1 MGEGARMKLL
11 YAPDTADH
19 PNWGCRFMGDWYRDA
34 LGALEGVRLRSL
46 GSRWFFRDD
55 PTVPVPRTWQELLVI
70 AQAVRDGRS
79 QGLERVLPLL
89 AGCELLFMNGEN
101 FIRPGAMKGRRLLML
116 AYLAKVVFAKPV
128 VLANL
133 TLDLSEPAL
142 AEMVARVLP
151 LLDEV
156 QVREDVSAAAY
167 RALVPQAAFVQFADV
182 GWTATPAPLQAWGAL
197 ARRPGQF
204 NAWPDRSAAFDA
216 GKPYVT
222 VSASSAFVGTGQ
234 GDDPAGGFVALCKRL
249 AEDVAQVVLVAPCE
263 IDAAILRKVQ
273 AATGFP
279 QLGLNLPVLQ
289 GIDVLG
295 NARVHVG
302 GRWHPGIFAA
312 TGGTPL
318 VAMGANTHKMATLM
332 QQLHPDEPVFDAGN
346 LAGQVDAIVD
356 RARAQVDAGLALRAE
371 VLKAAAMRAQ
381 VAGNLGFVQAR
392 LAASRGEAQASS
404 RPT

>member
-1 MGEGARMKLL
+1 M
-11 YAPDTADH
+11 
-19 PNWGCRFMGDWYRDA
+19 
-34 LGALEGVRLRSL
+34 
-46 GSRWFFRDD
+46 
-55 PTVPVPRTWQELLVI
+55 
-70 AQAVRDGRS
+70 
-79 QGLERVLPLL
+79 
-89 AGCELLFMNGEN
+89 
-101 FIRPGAMKGRRLLML
+101 
-116 AYLAKVVFAKPV
+116 
-128 VLANL
+128 
-133 TLDLSEPAL
+133 
-142 AEMVARVLP
+142 
-151 LLDEV
+151 
-156 QVREDVSAAAY
+156 
-167 RALVPQAAFVQFADV
+167 
-182 GWTATPAPLQAWGAL
+182 
-197 ARRPGQF
+197 
-204 NAWPDRSAAFDA
+204 
-216 GKPYVT
+216 
-222 VSASSAFVGTGQ
+222 SASSAFVGTGQ

-371 VLKAAAMRAQ
+371 VLQKAAAMRAQ

>member
-1 MGEGARMKLL
+1 MKLL

-19 PNWGCRFMGDWYRDA
+19 PNWGCRYMGDWYRQA
-34 LGALEGVRLRSL
+34 LVDLDGVRLRRL

-55 PTVPVPRTWQELLVI
+55 ARVPVPRTWAELRAI
-70 AQAVRDGRS
+70 AQAVRDNRGE
-79 QGLERVLPLL
+79 GLADVLPLL
-89 AGCELLFMNGEN
+89 AACDLVFINGEN
-101 FIRPGAMKGRRLLML
+101 FIRPGTLKGRRLLML
-116 AYLAKVVFAKPV
+116 AYLAKAVFGKPV
-128 VLANL
+128 VLTNL

-142 AEMVARVLP
+142 AELVAQVLP

-156 QVREDVSAAAY
+156 HIREDVSAAQY
-167 RALVPQAAFVQFADV
+167 RGVAAQSPFLRFTDV
-182 GWTATPAPLQAWGAL
+182 GWTAMPATIAAWGAF
-197 ARRPGQF
+197 ARRSGHF
-204 NAWPDRSAAFDA
+204 NAWPDHCAAFDA
-216 GKPYVT
+216 RRPYVT
-222 VSASSAFVGTGQ
+222 VSASSAFVGAIR
-234 GDDPAGGFVALCKRL
+234 DHDPAEAFVALCRRL

-263 IDAAILRKVQ
+263 IDAAIMRKVQ

-279 QLGLNLPVLQ
+279 LLGLNLPVAQ

-332 QQLHPDEPVFDAGN
+332 QQVHPDEPVFDALG
-346 LAGQVDAIVD
+346 LAGQIDAIVA
-356 RARAQVDAGLALRAE
+356 RAKAQVDAGPALRAQ
-371 VLKAAAMRAQ
+371 VLQTAATMRAQ

-392 LAASRGEAQASS
+392 LAATRAEDQASS